1 MKLIKKLL
9 ILILAIIIIVST
21 IFYING
27 KKLYDEVL
35 ASEPLL
41 AKVQSIREDENF
53 VSISELPDYYA
64 DAVISVE
71 DHRFEK
77 HGTVDFISL
86 CRAIVSNIRQG
97 EFREGGST
105 ITQQTAKN
113 LYFITEDDVISRKV
127 AEILVGM
134 DLEKNY
140 SKEEILELYVNTIYF
155 GDGYYGIKEACEGY
169 LNKEPKNMSL
179 YDATMLAGI
188 PNAPSV
194 YAPTANFALTQSRQK
209 KVVSSMLENGYLD
222 QTQANALYEEIDK
235 AVFYNTNDLLNEN

>member
-9 ILILAIIIIVST
+9 MLILIIIIIVGG
-21 IFYING
+21 ICYING

-35 ASEPLL
+35 SEEPLSI
-41 AKVQSIREDENF
+41 KVQNIRDDENF
-53 VSISELPDYYA
+53 VCISELPDYYT

-71 DHRFEK
+71 DHRFES
-77 HGTVDFISL
+77 HGVVDFIAL
-86 CRAIVSNIRQG
+86 CRAFVSNIKQG

-113 LYFITEDDVISRKV
+113 LYFITEDDVVSRKV
-127 AEILVGM
+127 AEILVGI

-140 SKEEILELYVNTIYF
+140 SKDEILELYVNTIYF

-169 LNKEPKNMSL
+169 LNKEPKDMTL

-194 YAPTANFALTQSRQK
+194 YAPTANFDLTQSRQK
-209 KVVSSMLENGYLD
+209 KVVSSMLGNGYLG
-222 QTQANALYEEIDK
+222 QAQAEALYSEIDS
-235 AVFYNTNDLLNEN
+235 ATFNNSNEP